1 MLAIRRVVLYKHG
14 VGYFER
20 RGEIQDSQV
29 LSLFFKVEEMRDVL
43 KSLTILDLSG
53 RGQVT
58 SVSYDSTKPIEK
70 LLEEVNIRIPDHQS
84 LTSLL
89 GQVKGASIRL
99 VVGDETFIGVVM
111 GVEVVEKK
119 MQDYVLQAPHLV
131 VMDLEGE
138 VKMFDLLDVKT
149 ITFEGETI
157 RKDIHFYLST
167 VLSSK
172 KKDMKNL
179 SIFTHGE
186 GDRELLLSY
195 VIEAPVWK
203 TTYRIVLSKEQKPA
217 FLQGWGIVDNT
228 SDEDWIDVDLA
239 LVSGLP
245 ISFIHDL
252 YTPRYKKRPVIDVQE
267 EEAMAPIE
275 TEEAMYDGFGDIEVA
290 KANEETRS
298 KRGYGAIAAPIP
310 DSTSG
315 STGEFFRESVP
326 TKTLT
331 KEMGDLFQYEIAMPV
346 TIKRNQSALVPI
358 VQEDVDSKRVLLFN
372 EETGRKNPMACLELK
387 NTTLLTLEGGPM
399 LVMEEAEYVGE
410 AMLPT
415 IKPDEKRLVPFAVEL
430 GCVVDSEFDTKK
442 DAIYLIVARK
452 GTITTHYTQRR
463 HRAYMIKN
471 KSKKEHT
478 LYIEHPRQA
487 EWELFETT
495 EPEEVTSSF
504 WRFRL
509 SIKPGP
515 TKFIVQEKRRV
526 SSSINVRNITRQNFE
541 YYINQ
546 KYFPKNIIK
555 LIEEILSKNDQIA
568 QLEDEI
574 SIKESEISAVFN
586 DQQRIR
592 ENLKAFGES
601 AEERKLKERFI
612 AKLNTQEDFL
622 ESTRKRIAEQQNQI
636 KMLRQEVD
644 DLLKQI
650 TYEKELK

>member
-1 MLAIRRVVLYKHG
+1 MLSIKRVVLYKHG

-20 RGEIQDSQV
+20 RGEIQDNQV
-29 LSLFFKVEEMRDVL
+29 LNLSFKIEEMRDVL
-43 KSLTILDLSG
+43 KSLTVLDLSG

-70 LLEEVNIRIPDHQS
+70 LLEDVNIRIPDHQS
-84 LTSLL
+84 LTNLL
-89 GQVKGASIRL
+89 GQVKGAEIRL
-99 VVGDETFIGVVM
+99 TVGNEALTGVIMGIET
-111 GVEVVEKK
+111 VEKK
-119 MQDYVLQAPHLV
+119 MQDYVLQTPHLV
-131 VMDLEGE
+131 VMDSTGKI
-138 VKMFDLLDVKT
+138 KMVDLLDIKT
-149 ITFEGETI
+149 IAFEGDKIQSDI
-157 RKDIHFYLST
+157 RFYLST

-172 KKDMKNL
+172 KKDMKSL

-203 TTYRIVLSKEQKPA
+203 TTYRIVLSKSQTPT

-228 SDEDWIDVDLA
+228 SDEDWIDVNLA

-252 YTPRYKKRPVIDVQE
+252 YTPRYKSRPVIDVQE
-267 EEAMAPIE
+267 EEAMAPVE
-275 TEEAMYDGFGDIEVA
+275 VEGALYKMQEEEKMIGGEKGITRKPSSAPSDQLLSGMLTATSAFAVSQD
-290 KANEETRS
+290 KAYRAT
-298 KRGYGAIAAPIP
+298 IA
-310 DSTSG
+310 
-315 STGEFFRESVP
+315 
-326 TKTLT
+326 TKTMT

-358 VQEDVDSKRVLLFN
+358 VQEDIEGKRVLLFN
-372 EETGRKNPMACLELK
+372 ENTGRKNPMACLELK

-399 LVMEEAEYVGE
+399 LVMEEVEYVGE

-442 DAIYLIVARK
+442 DAIYLVVARK

-515 TKFIVQEKRRV
+515 TKFIVQE
-526 SSSINVRNITRQNFE
+526 
-541 YYINQ
+541 
-546 KYFPKNIIK
+546 
-555 LIEEILSKNDQIA
+555 
-568 QLEDEI
+568 
-574 SIKESEISAVFN
+574 
-586 DQQRIR
+586 
-592 ENLKAFGES
+592 
-601 AEERKLKERFI
+601 
-612 AKLNTQEDFL
+612 
-622 ESTRKRIAEQQNQI
+622 
-636 KMLRQEVD
+636 
-644 DLLKQI
+644 
-650 TYEKELK
+650 